1 MSSTSSKKSQAFRK
15 EIGLFKSDPLKS
27 LTFLLLL
34 CLILAA
40 CIEDRP
46 LPPPPSLTPDPNS
59 IPPTE
64 PVQNETVIST
74 PFAVDVG
81 QSVYFSQIDLTIT
94 FESVERDGRC
104 PSAVICSENG
114 PVVIIISAQIG
125 ENQPTTFTMNPDP
138 QLAQQSG
145 IPPNIFTYQG
155 YEIELTAVT
164 PYPEQPEDLLNLP
177 YTATLVIRPLS

>member
-1 MSSTSSKKSQAFRK
+1 MQKRLISTLIF
-15 EIGLFKSDPLKS
+15 
-27 LTFLLLL
+27 L
-34 CLILAA
+34 CLILTA

-46 LPPPPSLTPDPNS
+46 LPPPPSLTPGPNS

-64 PVQNETVIST
+64 PVQNESVIST

-81 QSVYFSQIDLTIT
+81 HSVYFSQIDLTIT

-114 PVVIIISAQIG
+114 PVVIIITAQLG
-125 ENQPTTFTMNPDP
+125 ETQSTTFTMNPDP
-138 QLAQQSG
+138 QLAQLSG
-145 IPPNIFTYQG
+145 TPPNTFTYQG

-177 YTATLVIRPLS
+177 YTATLFIRPSR